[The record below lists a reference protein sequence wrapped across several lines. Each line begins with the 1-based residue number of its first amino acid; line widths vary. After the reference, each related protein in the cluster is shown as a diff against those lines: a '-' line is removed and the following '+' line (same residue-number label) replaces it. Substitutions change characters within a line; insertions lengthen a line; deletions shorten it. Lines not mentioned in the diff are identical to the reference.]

1 MEYGTILLLF
11 EVIFMSLGITINAV
25 ELFNIV
31 DNVLFCIVDIIKTLR
46 RRISVEK
53 LQLK

>member
-31 DNVLFCIVDIIKTLR
+31 DNVLSCIVDIIKTLR